1 MEQNFHIKARIV
13 NDDNPIRANLNKIND
28 ETTITANLN
37 EKNGDVATTQ
47 RKGIVRFATEE
58 EALEGTSNNTAITPK
73 TLNTVTSTNN
83 ASINARIE
91 SLENA
96 EDTEMT
102 NIVEIIQRCADN
114 LIDLTEIEI

>member
-1 MEQNFHIKARIV
+1 MEQIFHIKARIV

-37 EKNGDVATTQ
+37 ENNGDIATTQ

-58 EALEGTSNNTAITPK
+58 EALGGTSNDTAITPY
-73 TLNTVTSTNN
+73 TLNTVNSTNN

-96 EDTEMT
+96 EDSEMEDIITLIQTRT
-102 NIVEIIQRCADN
+102 NNMIQFSD
-114 LIDLTEIEI
+114 

>member
-1 MEQNFHIKARIV
+1 MNEEHKIRANILTESS
-13 NDDNPIRANLNKIND
+13 PIRANVSQL
-28 ETTITANLN
+28 ETVTQ
-37 EKNGDVATTQ
+37 ATETK
-47 RKGIVRFATEE
+47 KGSIRIATEE

-96 EDTEMT
+96 EDSEMEDIITLIQTRT
-102 NIVEIIQRCADN
+102 NNMIQFND
-114 LIDLTEIEI
+114 